1 MKEINYLLFTI
12 HHNMNKF
19 NISNKVKLHYSLGV
33 FGQKKHR
40 HFLWHGNKFVY

>member
-19 NISNKVKLHYSLGV
+19 NISNKAHYTGEC
-33 FGQKKHR
+33 
-40 HFLWHGNKFVY
+40 